1 MSDIVEL
8 ERRIVAALD
17 RIGQG
22 LDALGSGGDAEE
34 SADAAELDKLR
45 EALETERGVNAQLN
59 ERVKAI
65 QERQETQVARL
76 EQRAADLTARAE
88 AAEADVDRLRAVNAK
103 LRETSVA
110 LREANAQGLGDPA
123 AIDAALLAELEA
135 LTALRASD
143 RAEIDAILAELMP
156 VAEEGGAHA

>member
-17 RIGQG
+17 RIGRG
-22 LDALGSGGDAEE
+22 LDGMGRGDDPDRPDP
-34 SADAAELDKLR
+34 SELEALR
-45 EALETERGVNAQLN
+45 EALETERGANAQLN
-59 ERVKAI
+59 ERVKALHD
-65 QERQETQVARL
+65 RQETQVARL
-76 EQRAADLTARAE
+76 EQRVADLAARAE

-103 LRETSVA
+103 LRETSAA
-110 LREANAQGLGDPA
+110 LREANAQGLGDPG
-123 AIDAALLAELEA
+123 AIDAAMLAELEA

-156 VAEEGGAHA
+156 VAEGGAAHA